1 MLVRE
6 GLMVAVIERTLL
18 MVTPSSHEDEVRSG
32 AAGALVVHPC
42 LDPLAVAARRDH
54 VLEPRQPRLHAVAR
68 APVTQVRPRRLALAR
83 HADVRTCQQIF
94 LNNDNIFCVP
104 PAHL

>member
-1 MLVRE
+1 
-6 GLMVAVIERTLL
+6 MVAVIERTLL

-68 APVTQVRPRRLALAR
+68 APVTQVRPRGLALAR